1 MSFTLATLK
10 TAVKDYLQVD
20 ETTFN
25 NNLDRFIKESE
36 SRIFKLVQLPEQRQN
51 VTGNLTASVRF
62 LATPSDF
69 FAPFSLAVISSNVYH
84 YLDYKHPSFIKQ
96 FAPNTATTGR
106 PRYYS
111 LFDNTAFELAPVP
124 DTGYEIELH

>member
-1 MSFTLATLK
+1 MSFTLTTLK

-25 NNLDRFIKESE
+25 NNLDRFIQESE
-36 SRIFKLVQLPEQRQN
+36 SRIFKLVRLPEQRQN

-69 FAPFSLAVISSNVYH
+69 CTILPGCYFQQCLPLSGLQASKLYQTVCPEHGHHGEAAV
-84 YLDYKHPSFIKQ
+84 LQSF
-96 FAPNTATTGR
+96 
-106 PRYYS
+106 
-111 LFDNTAFELAPVP
+111 
-124 DTGYEIELH
+124 